1 MTPSIEQIKTNNAYY
16 NNRNIN
22 DMILHH
28 ENSTEK
34 WEHYEMVKVLTVWIE
49 RFNFEF
55 KLKITTPCIVIDR
68 KSARCYGTYRYG
80 FNGIGT
86 KHEITINARHLS
98 RPLSGVLETL
108 LHEMLHQWQ
117 DMYGKPSRGRY
128 HNNEFKESALSFGIS
143 SDSWGH
149 SLGIVKDGL
158 FEKMLVKY
166 GVNTEGLQYYNPQF
180 PLRVAGIPEGNSKL
194 KKWTCGCQN
203 TWIGKSEFEAICK
216 ICGNTFVL
224 V

>member
-1 MTPSIEQIKTNNAYY
+1 MSPPNKQIKPSYTSY

-22 DMILHH
+22 DLILHH

-34 WEHYEMVKVLTVWIE
+34 WEYFEMVKVLTVWIE

-55 KLKITTPCIVIDR
+55 KLKITTPCLVIDK
-68 KSARCYGTYRYG
+68 KSSRYYGRYRYG

-98 RPLSGVLETL
+98 RPLFDILDTL

-117 DMYGKPSRGRY
+117 DMYGKPGRSNY
-128 HNNEFKESALSFGIS
+128 HNNEFIEKALSIGIS

-158 FEKMLVKY
+158 FEKMLIKY
-166 GVNTEGLQYYNPQF
+166 GINTEGIQYYNPQF
-180 PLRVAGIPEGNSKL
+180 PQKVQDISQGKSKL

-203 TWIGKSEFEAICK
+203 AWIGKSDFEAKCK